1 MLDVLLIISVLT
13 LVVSMIMLCF
23 VLHNINEKLM
33 IEEEKTDYWREKAI
47 TQNYEEINL
56 RMKQGLWQD

>member
-1 MLDVLLIISVLT
+1 M
-13 LVVSMIMLCF
+13 M
-23 VLHNINEKLM
+23 EQ
-33 IEEEKTDYWREKAI
+33 EKTDYWREKAI

>member
-13 LVVSMIMLCF
+13 LVFSMIMLCF

-33 IEEEKTDYWREKAI
+33 GTEEQLDYWRERAM
-47 TQNYEEINL
+47 TQNYHEINS

>member
-33 IEEEKTDYWREKAI
+33 TEEEKTNYWREKAI
-47 TQNYEEINL
+47 TKNYEEINS

>member
-13 LVVSMIMLCF
+13 LVFSMIMLCF

-33 IEEEKTDYWREKAI
+33 TTEEQLEYWREQAI
-47 TQNYEEINL
+47 ADNYQEINS
-56 RMKQGLWQD
+56 RMKHGLWQD